1 MQKNGYLILVIGIL
15 LGWIA
20 SAGGGLFSSP
30 SPVAFGGTVSGGGPY
45 TLATGQIQGGNGD
58 ALFLWESGRKKLA
71 VYAVNA
77 DGGLELL
84 AVRNCWFDLEIPQE
98 FSLRKKG
105 NPSVLEMEEKL
116 RHTQAARK
124 TN

>member
-1 MQKNGYLILVIGIL
+1 MQKNGYFIFVIGIL

-20 SAGGGLFSSP
+20 SAGGGFYASRF
-30 SPVAFGGTVSGGGPY
+30 PVALGGTVSGGDPY
-45 TLATGQIQGGNGD
+45 TLATGQIQGGDGD
-58 ALFLWESGRKKLA
+58 ALFLWESARKKLA
-71 VYAVNA
+71 VYVVKS
-77 DGGLELL
+77 DGALELI
-84 AVRNCWFDLEIPQE
+84 AVRNCWFELEIPHE
-98 FSLRKKG
+98 FSLHKKS